1 VVDKL
6 TLMGSADLLNPP
18 PSDDPTLG
26 DQLNPNFWL
35 GTDWFGAPW
44 FAPEQWAWL
53 SPDALKADALALFG
67 VEEARRN
74 LILQDPQSKFA
85 MAQFGEAQRLTE
97 LARNTP
103 RSGGR

>member
-1 VVDKL
+1 VK
-6 TLMGSADLLNPP
+6 A
-18 PSDDPTLG
+18 
-26 DQLNPNFWL
+26 FIK
-35 GTDWFGAPW
+35 
-44 FAPEQWAWL
+44 
-53 SPDALKADALALFG
+53 ALIHYEIDLALFG